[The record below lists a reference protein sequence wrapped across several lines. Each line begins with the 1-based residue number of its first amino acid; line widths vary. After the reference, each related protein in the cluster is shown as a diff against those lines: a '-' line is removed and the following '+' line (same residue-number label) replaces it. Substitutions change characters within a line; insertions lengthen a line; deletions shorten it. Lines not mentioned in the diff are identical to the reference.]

1 MTNRG
6 GVVITGAST
15 GIGEA
20 CAIGLAQRGYTVFAG
35 NRKKEDADRLQAE
48 GGPNL
53 HPLTLDVTDQTTID
67 ASVVQ
72 VREALGET
80 PLRGLFN
87 NAGISVNGPLEFVK
101 PEDLRWQL
109 EVNCVGQL
117 AVTQAFLPMLR
128 DAKGRIVITG
138 SVGGFVAMPIL
149 GPYNMSKFA
158 MEAFADSLRV
168 ELAPEGIKVVLLQP
182 AAVRTNIWDK
192 GLADSDNFI
201 KNAPPEMEQRYGK
214 FLAGVTKFAEDGKT
228 NSADPKVVLDAVI
241 EGLEAPKP
249 RTRYVMGVGAGQR
262 RFLKMLPDGV
272 RDRLLLKAYGV
283 R

>member
-1 MTNRG
+1 MANRG
-6 GVVITGAST
+6 GVVVTGAST

-35 NRKKEDADRLQAE
+35 TRKKDDADRLRAE

-53 HPLTLDVTDQTTID
+53 HAVTLDVTDSSSIE
-67 ASVVQ
+67 AAAAF
-72 VREALGET
+72 VRESLGDA

-87 NAGISVNGPLEFVK
+87 NAGVSVSGPLEFVK

-128 DAKGRIVITG
+128 ASKGRIIVTG
-138 SVGGFVAMPIL
+138 SVGGFVATPML

-158 MEAFADSLRV
+158 MEAFADALRV
-168 ELAPEGIKVVLLQP
+168 ELAPQGIEVVLLEP
-182 AAVRTNIWDK
+182 AAIRTRIWEK
-192 GLADSDNFI
+192 GLSEADVFL
-201 KNAPPEMEQRYGK
+201 KEAPPEMEERYGP
-214 FLAGVTKFAEDGKT
+214 FLAGVTKFAEDGITK
-228 NSADPKVVLDAVI
+228 SSDPGVVLDAVI
-241 EGLEAPKP
+241 DGLEARKP

-262 RFLKMLPDGV
+262 RFLRMLPDRL
-272 RDRLLLKAYGV
+272 RDRLLLKAFGV

>member
-1 MTNRG
+1 MSDRG

-20 CAIGLAQRGYTVFAG
+20 CAIGLAQRGYQVFAG
-35 NRKKEDADRLQAE
+35 TRKKEDADRLQAE

-53 HPLTLDVTDQTTID
+53 HPVNLDVTNAATIES
-67 ASVVQ
+67 ARSEVSAV
-72 VREALGET
+72 LGSK

-87 NAGISVNGPLEFVK
+87 NAGVSVNGPLEFVK

-128 DAKGRIVITG
+128 ASKGRIIITG
-138 SVGGFVAMPIL
+138 SVGGFVATPVL

-168 ELAPEGIKVVLLQP
+168 ELTPDGIEVVLLQP
-182 AAVRTNIWDK
+182 AAIRTSIWDK
-192 GLADSDNFI
+192 GLSESETFI

-214 FLAGVTKFAEDGKT
+214 FLAGITKFAEDGKT
-228 NSADPKVVLDAVI
+228 NSSDPKVVLDAVI
-241 EGLEAPKP
+241 DGLESPKP
-249 RTRYVMGVGAGQR
+249 KTRYIMGVGAGQR
-262 RFLKMLPDGV
+262 RFLRMLPDRM
-272 RDRLLLKAYGV
+272 RDRLLLKAFGV